1 MRGQAPPEYR
11 TETAPLCG
19 RVSAVRR
26 VSTRHRHW
34 RWWGFLLVGL
44 VGCELCLSSSVAGT
58 VPARPAIDSLHGG
71 AKLAELIDRVVERQ
85 RSLRS
90 LRADFV
96 QVKHSELLLAPVTST
111 GEFIYLAPDR
121 VRWDF
126 RKPDSM
132 VVLFASDSVTTYHP
146 RQQLAERVRVSRRD
160 RRFVRAMAGT
170 LPLDDMTS
178 QFRVTLRD
186 EGAPA
191 PYCLRLEP
199 NKGSMIRKL
208 DSLVVEIDRKLMLPV
223 VVEYNEKD
231 GDSTRYE
238 FHHLELDPQLEES
251 RFELDLSDGVTLHTL
266 DATSGLG

>member
-1 MRGQAPPEYR
+1 M
-11 TETAPLCG
+11 
-19 RVSAVRR
+19 RR
-26 VSTRHRHW
+26 VSTHHRHW
-34 RWWGFLLVGL
+34 RWWVFLPGGL
-44 VGCELCLSSSVAGT
+44 VGCALCLTSSIAGT
-58 VPARPAIDSLHGG
+58 APAPPAIDSLHGG

-96 QVKHSELLLAPVTST
+96 QVKHSALLLAPVTST

-208 DSLVVEIDRKLMLPV
+208 DSLVVEIDRELMLPV
-223 VVEYNEKD
+223 VVEYNERD

-238 FHHLELDPQLEES
+238 FHGLELDPQLEES
-251 RFELDLSDGVTLHTL
+251 RFELELSDGVTLHTL

>member
-1 MRGQAPPEYR
+1 M
-11 TETAPLCG
+11 
-19 RVSAVRR
+19 
-26 VSTRHRHW
+26 
-34 RWWGFLLVGL
+34 VGL
-44 VGCELCLSSSVAGT
+44 VGCALCLPSST
-58 VPARPAIDSLHGG
+58 VGSAPARPAIDSLHGG

-85 RSLRS
+85 RSLRA

-96 QVKHSELLLAPVTST
+96 QVKHSALLLEPVTST

-132 VVLFASDSVTTYHP
+132 VVLFASDSVTTFHP

-170 LPLDDMTS
+170 LPLDDLTS
-178 QFRVTLRD
+178 HFRITLRD

-191 PYCLRLEP
+191 PYRLRLEP

-208 DSLVVEIDRKLMLPV
+208 DSLVVEIDRKIMLPI
-223 VVEYNEKD
+223 VVEYNEND

-238 FHHLELDPQLEES
+238 FTKLTINPKIDES
-251 RFELDLSDGVTLHTL
+251 RFHLDLGADVKLETL
-266 DATSGLG
+266 DASAGIG